1 MNQTEFAQHTSEQ
14 EIQRLLLQLD
24 RLRKQREE
32 WRREATKQSLEVGR
46 LTEENARLR
55 AELHAAKKE
64 TA

>member
-1 MNQTEFAQHTSEQ
+1 MNAQDFAAHTREQ

-55 AELHAAKKE
+55 AELHAARGE